1 MEPGP
6 PPLHLSV
13 ETAPLGG
20 LTGILHGVLGI
31 PATPDCAAV
40 DHASGR
46 TVATADGA
54 RGPQDVALAARS

>member
-13 ETAPLGG
+13 DTAPLGG

-40 DHASGR
+40 QPRERANGR
-46 TVATADGA
+46 HG
-54 RGPQDVALAARS
+54 